1 MKTVERQV
9 VSNVATN
16 YEAELHRFDDYI
28 HIPTTESDF
37 GYSFH
42 SKDSKLH
49 THQGF
54 AEFTLIVHGRWENL
68 YNGRRFLMEQGGV
81 VFLGA
86 DTTHEWKLLDPTGNH
101 FTFFFRQEYFE
112 RFCKMYFPEHKDL
125 PGMRYRQVALP
136 TSVAN
141 FLLDEAEKMIR
152 TRASTTHTEQFR
164 NYLHNL
170 IYFTF
175 LNERVE
181 SKPAA
186 HTHGAHLKV
195 HLDRFEWM
203 NLSIKEIYSVFP
215 VSKSTLIK
223 EFKEETGMTIVE
235 YRNQKRMEYA
245 AQLLKEWDC
254 TIAEVASKV
263 GISSLS
269 YFSRHFK
276 EQYGVLPKE
285 YRNYHCW

>member
-1 MKTVERQV
+1 M
-9 VSNVATN
+9 TN
-16 YEAELHRFDDYI
+16 NQAELHQFDDFVHSPI
-28 HIPTTESDF
+28 TENDF

-42 SKDSKLH
+42 AKDSELH

-54 AEFTLIVHGRWENL
+54 AEFTLIVHGKWENR
-68 YNGRRFLMEQGGV
+68 YNGHRFPMEQGALTFFGT
-81 VFLGA
+81 
-86 DTTHEWKLLDPTGNH
+86 DTTHEWKKLTPTGNH
-101 FTFFFRQEYFE
+101 FTFFFRKEYFE
-112 RFCKMYFPEHKDL
+112 KFCKLYFPEHKDL
-125 PGMRYRQVALP
+125 PGTRYRQTILP
-136 TSVAN
+136 TSAAN
-141 FLLDEAEKMIR
+141 FLLDEAEKLIR
-152 TRASTTHTEQFR
+152 TRASTTHSEQLR
-164 NYLHNL
+164 NYMHNL

-175 LNERVE
+175 MSERVE

-203 NLSIKEIYSVFP
+203 NLSLKEVYEIFP
-215 VSKSTLIK
+215 VSKSTLIR

-269 YFSRHFK
+269 YFSRQFK
-276 EQYGVLPKE
+276 AHYGVLPKE
-285 YRNYHCW
+285 YRSYHCW